1 MIKVVIIDYSM
12 TQLIVHNTLSSWPP
26 AIAEA
31 PERVQ
36 YTLLEFFVARLR
48 NSHTRRAYRI
58 AIEAF
63 LGFSASMEGGR
74 RLETITSLHV
84 ATWVEIMGRDGLT
97 PPTIKQRLAAV
108 RMFFRTLVERQILA
122 SDPTATVRGPAYV
135 VRKGKTPILT
145 GDETRQ
151 LMDSIPL
158 TTLMGKRDRALI
170 ATMSYSF
177 GRISAVL
184 GLRTCDAF
192 RQSRRLWLRFQEKGG
207 RVLDVPCHHELE
219 DILADWID
227 AAGLA
232 ETPDAPLFQSFSRT
246 LPYSGGQRML
256 SGRAMSQSE
265 AWQMLQRRAKAAGID
280 TAICNHTFRATGITV
295 YLKNR
300 GTLEQAA
307 IMAGHQST
315 RTTQLYDRRLDEV
328 TLDEVEKIRY

>member
-1 MIKVVIIDYSM
+1 MIKVVIMDYSM
-12 TQLIVHNTLSSWPP
+12 TQLIVQNTLSSWPP

-36 YTLLEFFVARLR
+36 FTVLEFFVARLR
-48 NSHTRRAYRI
+48 NGHTRRAYRI
-58 AIEAF
+58 AIEGF
-63 LGFSASMEGGR
+63 LRFAETLDGGS

-122 SDPTATVRGPAYV
+122 GDPTATVRGPAYV
-135 VRKGKTPILT
+135 ARKGKTPILT
-145 GDETRQ
+145 GDETRL
-151 LMDSIPL
+151 LMESIALDSLI
-158 TTLMGKRDRALI
+158 GKRDRALI

-177 GRISAVL
+177 GRIGAVL
-184 GLRTCDAF
+184 GLRARDVF

-219 DILADWID
+219 DILTNWIE
-227 AAGLA
+227 AAGLS
-232 ETPDAPLFQSFSRT
+232 ETPDAPLFQSFARA
-246 LPYSGGQRML
+246 LPHSAGTRIL
-256 SGRAMSQSE
+256 SGRAMSQSD
-265 AWQMLQRRAKAAGID
+265 AWEMLQRRARAAGID